1 MRKILSAVL
10 ALALLLAAGCAARGE
25 NGALSEG
32 TVSQSASGS
41 DEAEN
46 TEIPEPEQENPL
58 TDAGVLDFVFS
69 SGAGAWST
77 QLTLLPDGT
86 FTGRYQDMDMGD
98 MGEENPNGTVYYC
111 DFSGSF
117 FQPGKVDDHFWT
129 MSLEYLSTE
138 KEPGEITYE
147 DGVKYV
153 STGPNGLEQAQ
164 EVWLYLPGAGTED
177 LPEEFMSWTTS
188 AFAGEVPEELPF
200 YGLYSVND
208 QSGFVGYPAEE
219 NAQGQPQP

>member
-1 MRKILSAVL
+1 MMKKLLLTAL
-10 ALALLLAAGCAARGE
+10 ALALLLGAGCTAPQT
-25 NGALSEG
+25 S
-32 TVSQSASGS
+32 TTSSSQAESAQST
-41 DEAEN
+41 EA
-46 TEIPEPEQENPL
+46 EQENPL
-58 TDAGVLDFVFS
+58 TQSGALNFVFS

-77 QLTLLPDGT
+77 QLTLQPDGT
-86 FTGRYQDMDMGD
+86 FSGHYEDMDMGD

-117 FQPGKVDDHFWT
+117 SQPGKVDDHFWT
-129 MSLEYLSTE
+129 MGLEYLSTE

-147 DGVKYV
+147 DGIKYV